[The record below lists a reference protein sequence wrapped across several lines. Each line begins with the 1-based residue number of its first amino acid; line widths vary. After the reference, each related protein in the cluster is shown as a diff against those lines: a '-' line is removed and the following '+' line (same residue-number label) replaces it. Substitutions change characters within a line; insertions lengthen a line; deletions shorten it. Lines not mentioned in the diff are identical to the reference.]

1 MSLIMR
7 PIFHIKGLLTNTQ
20 VLRICR
26 ALSNGSSANMRFSKT
41 QLSKMVQL
49 EGRLGF
55 LGVLDCIRF
64 IDSLANNSLKE
75 NQGK

>member
-1 MSLIMR
+1 MILIMR

-26 ALSNGSSANMRFSKT
+26 ALSNGSSANMRLSKT

-55 LGVLDCIRF
+55 LGVLDRIRF
-64 IDSLANNSLKE
+64 IDSLANNYLKE